1 MEFKTFAKA
10 AAIAAVMAVSSAPAT
25 AANPYRDCGIGAA
38 IFTETHWA
46 AVISNVTWD
55 LGSTAI
61 TSATASPETC
71 EGVDVETAMFIN
83 DTYETLV
90 EETAR
95 GEGEH
100 LSTVL
105 TMAGCSA
112 SQQAQAASL
121 VRAGMADVVAA
132 EGYATASQID
142 KSSAFYTVVEGSAIA
157 SCSGADA

>member
-1 MEFKTFAKA
+1 MELKNFAKA
-10 AAIAAVMAVSSAPAT
+10 AAVAVVMAASSAPAF
-25 AANPYRDCGIGAA
+25 AVNPYKDCGIGAA

-46 AVISNVTWD
+46 AAISNVIWD

-71 EGVDVETAMFIN
+71 SGVEAETAAFIN

-95 GEGEH
+95 GEGSH

-105 TMAGCSA
+105 SMAGCSA
-112 SQQAQAASL
+112 SEQAHAVSL
-121 VRAGMADVVAA
+121 VRSGMADVIAT
-132 EGYATASQID
+132 EGYSTASQID
-142 KSSAFYTVVEGSAIA
+142 KSSAFYTIVEGSAIA
-157 SCSGADA
+157 SCSGIGA